1 LQPTLPIPVVNRK
14 CVSMNNKQLLL
25 ISSLLIL
32 LFILSGCGTGNPYAA
47 GSFLRGQHFDDH
59 GNNREA
65 AEAYGSFVRMSPT
78 DSLAC
83 EAQYNKALC
92 YIELKELPL
101 AVVEL
106 QILRKE
112 YPTCDF
118 VAASWFMEAEA
129 QYLQAN
135 GPKVDISPA
144 IVARELYN
152 QFLSLFP
159 NNSSVSAAQARL
171 IEISDL
177 VVQKRLLM
185 AKTYVQLHQYDAA
198 MIILERVL
206 VDEPESQLLN
216 EVMQMKEVVEEK
228 QPKMED

>member
-1 LQPTLPIPVVNRK
+1 
-14 CVSMNNKQLLL
+14 MNNKQLFL
-25 ISSLLIL
+25 ISSFLIL
-32 LFILSGCGTGNPYAA
+32 TFILSGCGTGNPYAA
-47 GSFLRGQHFDDH
+47 GSFLRGQHFDDN

-92 YIELKELPL
+92 YIELKEFPL

-112 YPTCDF
+112 YPTSDF
-118 VAASWFMEAEA
+118 VGDSWFMEAEA

-135 GPKVDISPA
+135 GPEIDISPA
-144 IVARELYN
+144 VAARELYI
-152 QFLSLFP
+152 QFLDLFP
-159 NNSSVSAAQARL
+159 DNSSVPIAQNRL

-177 VVQKRLLM
+177 VVQKRLFM
-185 AKTYVQLHQYDAA
+185 VKTYMQLRQYDAA
-198 MIILERVL
+198 MIVLERVL
-206 VDEPESQLLN
+206 VDEPDSQLLD
-216 EVMQMKEVVEEK
+216 EVMKMKDMVEAK
-228 QPKMED
+228 QPKTED

>member
-1 LQPTLPIPVVNRK
+1 
-14 CVSMNNKQLLL
+14 MNNKQLFL

-47 GSFLRGQHFDDH
+47 GSFLRGQHFDDN

-112 YPTCDF
+112 YPTCDL
-118 VAASWFMEAEA
+118 VADSWFMEAEA
-129 QYLQAN
+129 QFLQTS

-144 IVARELYN
+144 IEARSLYT
-152 QFLSLFP
+152 QFLELFP
-159 NNSSVSAAQARL
+159 GNSNTSAAQSRL
-171 IEISDL
+171 VEISDL

-185 AKTYVQLHQYDAA
+185 AKTYMQLHQYDAA
-198 MIILERVL
+198 SIVLERVL
-206 VDEPESQLLN
+206 IDEPDSQLLD
-216 EVMQMKEVVEEK
+216 EVLLMKEAVEAK
-228 QPKMED
+228 QPKAEG

>member
-1 LQPTLPIPVVNRK
+1 
-14 CVSMNNKQLLL
+14 MNNKQLFL

-32 LFILSGCGTGNPYAA
+32 LFILSGCGTGNPYTA

-59 GNNREA
+59 GQNREA

-83 EAQYNKALC
+83 EAQFNKAMC
-92 YIELKELPL
+92 YIELEEYPL

-112 YPTCDF
+112 YPTCDY
-118 VAASWFMEAEA
+118 VGNSWFMEAEA
-129 QYLQAN
+129 QYLQVN
-135 GPKVDISPA
+135 GPEVDISPA
-144 IVARELYN
+144 IASRELYT

-159 NNSSVSAAQARL
+159 DNSNVPVAQNRL

-177 VVQKRLLM
+177 VVHKRLNM
-185 AKTYVQLHQYDAA
+185 VKTYMQLRQYDAA
-198 MIILERVL
+198 MIVLERVL
-206 VDEPESQLLN
+206 VDEPDSQLLD
-216 EVMQMKEVVEEK
+216 EVLEMKEVVAAK
-228 QPKMED
+228 QPKTED